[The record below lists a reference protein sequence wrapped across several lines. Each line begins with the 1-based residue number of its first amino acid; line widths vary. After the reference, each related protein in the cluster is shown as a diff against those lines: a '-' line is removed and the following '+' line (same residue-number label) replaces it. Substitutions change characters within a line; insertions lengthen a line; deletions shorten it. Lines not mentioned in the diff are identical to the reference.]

1 MVSNLWILT
10 FRNGSYL
17 IDQSINYMIFHLCFL
32 QYKDWLKF
40 FIVIFLGEHVNL
52 IEYCLFAWENKWL
65 RSSAF
70 IIYERNSVYYVI
82 YFLDSSI

>member
-1 MVSNLWILT
+1 MDIKIAINKKQKKSMVCNLWILT
-10 FRNGSYL
+10 FRNDSYL

-52 IEYCLFAWENKWL
+52 IKYC
-65 RSSAF
+65 
-70 IIYERNSVYYVI
+70 
-82 YFLDSSI
+82 

>member
-1 MVSNLWILT
+1 MDIKIAINKKQKKSMVCNLWILA

-52 IEYCLFAWENKWL
+52 IKYC
-65 RSSAF
+65 
-70 IIYERNSVYYVI
+70 
-82 YFLDSSI
+82 